1 MQKHIPEDCPD
12 CTTAVK
18 LNNYVSSSEIVA
30 QRGGSLGRGFPIKTL
45 VLIKS
50 RLGARLQRVCRES
63 EQHEGQLR
71 DPTEHLLL
79 HNLHFHHQDSTEH
92 SLQTP
97 HQGIS

>member
-1 MQKHIPEDCPD
+1 MHQ
-12 CTTAVK
+12 V
-18 LNNYVSSSEIVA
+18 VA
-30 QRGGSLGRGFPIKTL
+30 QGGGSPGRGFPIKTL

-50 RLGARLQRVCRES
+50 LLGAMLQRVCGGS

-79 HNLHFHHQDSTEH
+79 HNLHFHHQDSAER

-97 HQGIS
+97 HHGVS